1 MLLKAIALYC
11 LLALVGLAI
20 LLYGALLP
28 KLISGADMLWVI
40 TGLVLAVGAVP
51 IFGAGI
57 YCAIKSLALHKEQPK
72 Q

>member
-11 LLALVGLAI
+11 LLTLVGLAI

-28 KLISGADMLWVI
+28 KLISGADMFWVI
-40 TGLVLAVGAVP
+40 IGLVLAVGAAP
-51 IFGAGI
+51 LFGLGG
-57 YCAIKSLALHKEQPK
+57 YCAIKSLVPREEQPK